1 MENGKD
7 QSNPKNV
14 SANIR
19 RPSQA
24 YIYLPCTLKSRGKL
38 VAKQMTIYCETEATL
53 KKSISSF
60 RKGHSTSTALVAIRD
75 DLFLAMK
82 RGEVPY
88 DISKLFKGLRH
99 RPL

>member
-24 YIYLPCTLKSRGKL
+24 YIYPPCTLKSRGKL
-38 VAKQMTIYCETEATL
+38 VAKQMTITEATL

-82 RGEVPY
+82 RGE
-88 DISKLFKGLRH
+88 DTL
-99 RPL
+99 